1 MTTWYVRP
9 DTSHSGTRN
18 GTSYATAWGGWS
30 EVVGASMAATDT
42 LMVCGAFTIG
52 STISGVK
59 AGTST
64 TAKFIVDGGYAAD
77 PGSFTF
83 ANGAFYNVNR
93 DYVSH
98 RNLTMTGGTSSRI
111 FNNKTGVDFR
121 SLTLT
126 GGTNGISFDASNGTA
141 YADIDILDCTIS
153 GQTNAAVNWL
163 VSTAAALSTMTRL
176 TIRGCTMYEQT
187 QDQVIH
193 LRTQSGVAAG
203 SIMSGIVIE
212 NNTIRNAQ
220 GVGIRAIHGQLT
232 TNGGGAIRVQHNT
245 FTSLTEGASA
255 VGGAIAISGFTG
267 VTVRRNTIRNVAG
280 VYGGCN
286 VIYSV
291 NGVVELNDM
300 DGITTTDIDGNG
312 VLIDHG
318 CSNIPTRYNI
328 IRNCSGNAS
337 ANNSGAGVMVLD
349 ATGTEVYSN
358 LIENVRIG
366 LYLGVQNGET
376 QEADLFGNT
385 IIEPTVYGVYLSQ
398 YATRADLAVKNNV
411 FVGSVPLV
419 YDNVTGGW
427 TGEDYN
433 AAYGM
438 TASTNHTDGAHNITA
453 DPLLTAGYRPK
464 VGSPLLGAGTHLG
477 YRRDIDGKQR
487 PNPPSIGAYDVATL
501 RTVY

>member
-1 MTTWYVRP
+1 MATWYVRP

-18 GTSYATAWGGWS
+18 GLTYATAWGGWG

-42 LMVCGAFTIG
+42 LMVCGAFTLG
-52 STISGVK
+52 STISGAK

-64 TAKFIVDGGYAAD
+64 TAKFIVDGGYAPD
-77 PGSFTF
+77 PGSFSF

-111 FNNKTGVDFR
+111 FNTKTGCDFTN
-121 SLTLT
+121 LILT
-126 GGTNGISFDASNGTA
+126 GGANGINFDASNGTA
-141 YADIDILDCTIS
+141 YADTDVIGCTIT
-153 GQTNAAVNWL
+153 GQTNAAINWL
-163 VSTAAALSTMTRL
+163 VATAAAVSTVSTL
-176 TIRGCTMYEQT
+176 TIRGCTMSGQT
-187 QDQVIH
+187 GDQVIH
-193 LRTQSGVAAG
+193 LRTQSGVSG
-203 SIMSGIVIE
+203 SSIASGIVIE
-212 NNTIRNAQ
+212 NNTIQSAR

-232 TNGGGAIRVQHNT
+232 TNGGGSIRVQHNT
-245 FTSLTEGASA
+245 FSSLTEGASA
-255 VGGAIAISGFTG
+255 VGGAIAIGGFTG
-267 VTVRRNTIRNVAG
+267 VTVRRNTIRDVAG

-318 CSNIPTRYNI
+318 CSNIPTRYNT
-328 IRNCSGNAS
+328 IRNCIGNGS

-349 ATGTEVYSN
+349 ATNTEVYSN

-398 YATRADLAVKNNV
+398 YATRADLTVKNNV

-438 TASTNHTDGAHNITA
+438 TASTNHTNGTHNITA
-453 DPLLTAGYRPK
+453 DPLLTSDYKPMP
-464 VGSPLLGAGTHLG
+464 GSPLLGAGTHLG
-477 YRRDIDGKQR
+477 YTRDINRKQR
-487 PNPPSIGAYDVATL
+487 PNPPSIGAYDAATM
-501 RTVY
+501 RT